1 MSPEQAVKEI
11 TSEYKW
17 YFNDHYPKSTALDI
31 VKRFKEKRITTG
43 KLEEFLNKFGY
54 VYREGEWIK
63 TKMQQPNYKT
73 K

>member
-1 MSPEQAVKEI
+1 MTAESAVTEI

-17 YFNDHYPKSTALDI
+17 YYNDHYPKSTALDI
-31 VKRFKEKRITTG
+31 VKRFREKRITLG

-54 VYREGEWIK
+54 VEREGEWIK
-63 TKMQQPNYKT
+63 TKVKTGYKT